1 MHLKMLVAHGNAVP
15 FKALTHKLV
24 ERKMHAPVVGAL
36 APHTQGILHVAC
48 VVGADPDERRR
59 VFQDPM
65 TGTTATMQIDENLAL
80 AARRGKR
87 RGLSWGI
94 TKKEKE
100 YFHELLKEL
109 FSLFLKFRISV
120 TSKVTELMPQV
131 LDMMI

>member
-59 VFQDPM
+59 VFQDP
-65 TGTTATMQIDENLAL
+65 IVRLCRLDES
-80 AARRGKR
+80 GKT
-87 RGLSWGI
+87 LS
-94 TKKEKE
+94 
-100 YFHELLKEL
+100 
-109 FSLFLKFRISV
+109 V
-120 TSKVTELMPQV
+120 VQP
-131 LDMMI
+131 

>member
-1 MHLKMLVAHGNAVP
+1 MLNAVAGSWP
-15 FKALTHKLV
+15 VDEGSIIIDGVDVTGLPEFK
-24 ERKMHAPVVGAL
+24 HASFLG
-36 APHTQGILHVAC
+36 
-48 VVGADPDERRR
+48 R

-100 YFHELLKEL
+100 YLYQSMHGRFYVFCIHPLE
-109 FSLFLKFRISV
+109 FRQYGA
-120 TSKVTELMPQV
+120 KHCDEA
-131 LDMMI
+131 